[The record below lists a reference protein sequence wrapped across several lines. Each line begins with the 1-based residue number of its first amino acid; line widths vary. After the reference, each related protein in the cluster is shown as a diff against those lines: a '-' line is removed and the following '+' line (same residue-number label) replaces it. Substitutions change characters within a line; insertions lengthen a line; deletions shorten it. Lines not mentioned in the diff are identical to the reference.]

1 MTTPIENSRAAT
13 LVDKAGT
20 GAAYPTAPPA
30 HPNEAPIPTK
40 TKKQNIHVSPAVLDA
55 ARKDGEQLLRDLR
68 TSLAGLTQAEAEERA
83 RTTGP
88 NEVAQE
94 RKQGWPVRLLKIIRN
109 PLVILLTTLSAV
121 SFLTGD
127 ARAGSVMAIMVVLS
141 VGLRFWQEARADAA
155 AEKLKAMIHVTAT
168 VVRDGAAREIPL
180 RDLVPGD
187 IIKLAAGDM
196 IPGDVR
202 LLSSKDLFVS
212 QGSLTGE
219 SLPVEKFHDPE
230 TKEESSPTELKNIML
245 HGDERR
251 ERHGDGSRGHD
262 GGANLLGQHGPLDHR
277 GTSADELR
285 PGPQPLHLAHDAVH
299 GRDGASGFPHQ
310 RFHQARLEGRLL
322 LRAGRGRRPHSRD
335 AADDRLRLPLQRR
348 ARHEPQEGDR
358 QAAQLNPELRRHGR
372 AVHRQDGHAHRGP
385 RRPHAALQRRWA

>member
-1 MTTPIENSRAAT
+1 MTTPDADSTPGASVN
-13 LVDKAGT
+13 DAGT
-20 GAAYPTAPPA
+20 AGSKPAGPPA
-30 HPNEAPIPTK
+30 RPNEPLIPTK
-40 TKKQNIHVSPAVLDA
+40 TKNQNIHVSPAVLDA
-55 ARKDGEQLLRDLR
+55 ARKDGEELLRDLR
-68 TSLAGLTQAEAEERA
+68 TSLGGLTQAEAEERA

-94 RKQGWPVRLLKIIRN
+94 RKQGWLIRVLKIIRN

-127 ARAGSVMAIMVVLS
+127 ARAGTVMAVMVALS

-230 TKEESSPTELKNIML
+230 TKEESSPTELNNICFM
-245 HGDERR
+245 GASV
-251 ERHGDGSRGHD
+251 ERHGDGSRGHH
-262 GGANLLGQHGPLDHR
+262 GGTNLPGEHGPLNHR

-285 PGPQPLHLAHDAVH
+285 PGPQPFHMAHDAVY
-299 GRDGASGFPHQ
+299 GRYGASGFPYQ
-310 RFHQARLEGRLL
+310 RFHQARLEGSLL
-322 LRAGRGRRPHSRD
+322 LRTGCGRRPHSRD
-335 AADDRLRLPLQRR
+335 AAYDRLRLPLQRR
-348 ARHEPQEGDR
+348 PLHEPQESDR
-358 QAAQLNPELRRHGR
+358 QAA
-372 AVHRQDGHAHRGP
+372 
-385 RRPHAALQRRWA
+385 